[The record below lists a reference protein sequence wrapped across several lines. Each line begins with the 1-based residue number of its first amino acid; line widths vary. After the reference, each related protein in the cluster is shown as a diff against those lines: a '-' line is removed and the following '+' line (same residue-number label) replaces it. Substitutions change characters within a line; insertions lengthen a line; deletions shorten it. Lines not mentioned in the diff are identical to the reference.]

1 MYTFLKSYP
10 KSQHNDTHLYDNV
23 TLTHTCAVRS
33 GGQPTATSSFDSLP
47 FPHHSNG
54 LVYSTLDGTN
64 GVKLRADKRAN
75 LPLKHLSGYN
85 IKWFGQH

>member
-1 MYTFLKSYP
+1 MSHTHSHTPVLFDLED
-10 KSQHNDTHLYDNV
+10 SQLPPAPLIHY
-23 TLTHTCAVRS
+23 
-33 GGQPTATSSFDSLP
+33 P